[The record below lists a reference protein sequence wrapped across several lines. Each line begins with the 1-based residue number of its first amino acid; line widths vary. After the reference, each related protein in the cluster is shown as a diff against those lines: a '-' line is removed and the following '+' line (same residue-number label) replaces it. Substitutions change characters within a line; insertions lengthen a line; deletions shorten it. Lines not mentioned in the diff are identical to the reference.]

1 LTVVGLHEL
10 TLRNFRLFSE
20 FTFEPDPDA
29 VTVLFS
35 ANGTGKTS
43 VLEAVNALATA
54 SSFRTNAAS
63 DMIRNGEGTAEVH
76 GVVFQSERRVQV
88 DLTLTRG
95 VRNTTKRML
104 VNGLRPRSRADLAE
118 ALPLTVFTPEGVD
131 VVRGG
136 PEHRRTFLTNLLGD
150 VEPLTGELV
159 ERFHRVLSQRNALLR
174 ALDGG
179 RPSTLQQGE
188 LEVWTS
194 DFTEASE
201 LLVAKR
207 ESLVSQ
213 LDPLVC
219 SFYRELAQSSCD
231 VTVAYERSWSDSLT
245 DALTTSFYDDRARGY
260 TTVGPHR
267 DDVALTLE
275 GRDARR
281 QASQGEQRSLALAL
295 RLAGHEL
302 VRQRRGVDP
311 LLLLDDVFSEL
322 DPLRSNRL
330 LALLP
335 AGQTLVTTASPL
347 PSALTPAVV
356 LDLSRVGS

>member
-1 LTVVGLHEL
+1 VGLHEL

-29 VTVLFS
+29 VTVFLS
-35 ANGTGKTS
+35 PNGTGKTS

-63 DMIRNGEGTAEVH
+63 DMIRNRESTAEVH
-76 GVVFQSERRVQV
+76 GVIFQRERRIQV

-104 VNGLRPRSRADLAE
+104 VNGQRPRSRAELSE

-136 PEHRRTFLTNLLGD
+136 PEHRRSYLTNLLTD
-150 VEPLTGELV
+150 VEPLTGEVV
-159 ERFHRVLSQRNALLR
+159 ERFNRVLSQRNALLR
-174 ALDGG
+174 ALEGS
-179 RPSTLQQGE
+179 RPSLSQQTE
-188 LEVWTS
+188 LELWTS
-194 DFTEASE
+194 DFCEVSE
-201 LLVAKR
+201 ELVLRRYALLD
-207 ESLVSQ
+207 Q
-213 LDPLVC
+213 LEPLVTR
-219 SFYRELAQSSCD
+219 YYKELAENSND
-231 VTVAYERSWSDSLT
+231 VGVRYEKSWSASLPE
-245 DALTTSFYDDRARGY
+245 ALVVSFNDDRFRGY

-267 DDVALTLE
+267 DDVGLSLD

-281 QASQGEQRSLALAL
+281 QASQGEQRSLALAI

-302 VRQRRGVDP
+302 VRQQRGVDP

-322 DPLRSNRL
+322 DPVRSNRL
-330 LALLP
+330 LGLLP
-335 AGQTLVTTASPL
+335 VGQTLVTTASPL
-347 PSALTPAVV
+347 PGALSPAAVIDLTRV
-356 LDLSRVGS
+356 LS

>member
-1 LTVVGLHEL
+1 VGLYEL

-20 FTFEPDPDA
+20 FTFRPDPDA
-29 VTVLFS
+29 VTVLLS
-35 ANGTGKTS
+35 PNGTGKTT

-63 DMIRNGEGTAEVH
+63 DMIRGGEATAEVH
-76 GVVFQSERRVQV
+76 GVMYQRERRVQV

-104 VNGLRPRSRADLAE
+104 VNGLRPGSRAELAE

-136 PEHRRTFLTNLLGD
+136 PEHRRTYLTNLLGD
-150 VEPLTGELV
+150 VEPHTAEIV
-159 ERFHRVLSQRNALLR
+159 ERFNRVLSQRNALLR
-174 ALDGG
+174 ALEGG
-179 RPSTLQQGE
+179 RPSSTQQAE
-188 LEVWTS
+188 LELWTS
-194 DFTEASE
+194 DFSDVSE
-201 LLVAKR
+201 VLVAQR
-207 ESLVSQ
+207 ESLIIQ
-213 LDPLVC
+213 LAPLVT
-219 SFYRELAQSSCD
+219 SFYRQLAESSSEVG
-231 VTVAYERSWSDSLT
+231 VTYERSWSESLI
-245 DALTTSFYDDRARGY
+245 DALTTSFHDDRVRGY

-302 VRQRRGVDP
+302 VHQRRGIDP

-335 AGQTLVTTASPL
+335 TGQTLVTTASPL
-347 PSALTPAVV
+347 PSALSPAAVIDLTRV
-356 LDLSRVGS
+356 LR

>member
-1 LTVVGLHEL
+1 MGLHEL

-35 ANGTGKTS
+35 PNGTGKTS

-63 DMIRNGEGTAEVH
+63 DMIRNGENTAEVH
-76 GVVFQSERRVQV
+76 GVVFQGERRVQV

-95 VRNTTKRML
+95 TRNTTKRML

-136 PEHRRTFLTNLLGD
+136 PEHRRAFVTNLLGD

-159 ERFHRVLSQRNALLR
+159 ERFNRVLSQRNALLR

-179 RPSTLQQGE
+179 RPSTLQQAE

-194 DFTEASE
+194 DFTEVSE

-207 ESLVSQ
+207 ESLLSQ

-219 SFYRELAQSSCD
+219 SFYRELAQTSID
-231 VTVAYERSWSDSLT
+231 VGVAYERSWSDGLT
-245 DALTTSFYDDRARGY
+245 DALTTSFNDDRARGY

-267 DDVALTLE
+267 DDVALALE

-302 VRQRRGVDP
+302 VRRRRGVDP

-322 DPLRSNRL
+322 DPQRSNRL

-335 AGQTLVTTASPL
+335 TGQTLVTTASPL
-347 PSALTPAVV
+347 PGALTPAVV